1 MLRNPLPNTSGS
13 FRGSI
18 LLVCST
24 SGYFG
29 STSVP
34 SYVSSKHGIT
44 GLLRASRTPLLE
56 KYRIRINSVAPF
68 TTPTHIT
75 SGFSEEWIKEAL
87 DVNTT
92 EDVAWAIAQM
102 ANDERMHGKCAMVV
116 GGQMREVEGPIENS
130 MGGWVGDEALEVFKK
145 GWEFIQKRG
154 GYRLPGEMRI

>member
-1 MLRNPLPNTSGS
+1 MSGNLLPNPNS

-29 STSVP
+29 STSVV

-44 GLLRASRTPLLE
+44 GLLRASRAPLLE

-68 TTPTHIT
+68 MTPTHIT
-75 SGFSEEWIKEAL
+75 SNFAEEWKTEGLVA
-87 DVNTT
+87 NTT

-102 ANDERMHGKCAMVV
+102 ASDEGMHGKCAMVV
-116 GGQMREVEGPIENS
+116 AGQMREVEGPIES
-130 MGGWVGDEALEVFKK
+130 GMGSWIGDEALAVFRK
-145 GWEFIQKRG
+145 GGEFIQRLG
-154 GYRLPGEMRI
+154 GYRLPDERKG